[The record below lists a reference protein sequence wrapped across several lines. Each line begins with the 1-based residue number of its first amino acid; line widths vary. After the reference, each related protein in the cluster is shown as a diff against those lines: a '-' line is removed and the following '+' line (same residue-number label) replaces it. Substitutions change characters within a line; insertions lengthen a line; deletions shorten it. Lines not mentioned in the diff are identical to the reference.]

1 MTKYWLIGLIALVG
15 CNNIDPY
22 APIWYEIDLPEFEWV
37 EPMIFE
43 NNLLIC
49 RNQDVCLAEN
59 LFE

>member
-22 APIWYEIDLPEFEWV
+22 DALWYDLEFEWV
-37 EPMIFE
+37 EPVIFQH
-43 NNLLIC
+43 NLMIC
-49 RNQDVCLAEN
+49 RQSDVCLAET